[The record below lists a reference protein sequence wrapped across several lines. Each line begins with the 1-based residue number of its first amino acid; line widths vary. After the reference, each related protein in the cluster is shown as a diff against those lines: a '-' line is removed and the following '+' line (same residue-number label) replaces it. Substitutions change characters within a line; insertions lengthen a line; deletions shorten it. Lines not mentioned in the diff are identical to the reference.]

1 MDESNTKSTN
11 MGDTTT
17 ISTNIGDTNTES
29 TNMDDINTK
38 STPKPM
44 LTTHDTSGLSDEEL
58 PKKATEELSA
68 EDDVVEAREVFN
80 NLFSTRRPKDGMAG
94 LSSATKSIGKGVM
107 AGAVS
112 LVAQPIAG
120 ARQDGVKGFFS
131 GLTTG
136 VASAVVLPVTGVC
149 VGAYQLARGFGNT
162 GEARDAQKEGKIW
175 DDNNR
180 IWYHYFIDTEV
191 DEIEKLEAEEK
202 DGNKQ
207 ASSTRLDEKQV
218 KDREY
223 YDLLNVSTNA
233 TAGEIKKGYYKE
245 ARKVHPDKCP
255 DDPSAADK
263 FQTLGHAYQILSNE
277 QSRAS
282 YDKNGKPDNEN
293 ADAMASEIDPTVFF
307 NVMFGSTAV
316 EPYIGELWIAS
327 VADLLMK
334 DMADQQASMDNDN
347 FVSETMAGRASAAED
362 AKLKQRKREVKIAI
376 NLREKIQPYVDEKV
390 TKEDFIKQCEEE
402 ANKISEGTYGN
413 IFLAAIGFQLEIEAD
428 EYIGMVTSFLGIEG
442 HTARAR
448 KQANFAA
455 ANFKIMGAGIRA
467 ASAGRKVCKE
477 VEAVQQRAAEES
489 QKEATVTAGEGATMP
504 KTKEQI
510 EAEQA
515 MLAAKQL
522 EDSLPTIL
530 ELAWAVN
537 NRDISRTIKRA
548 CKKLFSDAGVD
559 LEKRME
565 RAHAIRIIGS
575 AFRLASSNS
584 DGDNAIHDKNDI
596 KARAEVA
603 VMTTMAKA
611 QGQEVSEEDTE
622 ELIKAAVAN
631 NKTAAVANNQT
642 NITE

>member
-1 MDESNTKSTN
+1 MEK
-11 MGDTTT
+11 T
-17 ISTNIGDTNTES
+17 IPAITATAD
-29 TNMDDINTK
+29 
-38 STPKPM
+38 PKP
-44 LTTHDTSGLSDEEL
+44 TVVTHDASNLSDEDLAKNAQDEL
-58 PKKATEELSA
+58 NM

-80 NLFSTRRPKDGMAG
+80 NLFSTRRPKDGFAG
-94 LSSATKSIGKGVM
+94 ISSATKSIGKGVV

-120 ARQDGVKGFFS
+120 ARQDGIKGFFT

-149 VGAYQLARGFGNT
+149 VGAYQVARGLGNA
-162 GEARDAQKEGKIW
+162 GEASKANKEGKVW
-175 DDNNR
+175 NDEKR
-180 IWYHYFIDTEV
+180 VWYHYFIDTEV
-191 DEIEKLEAEEK
+191 NEIDALEAESK
-202 DGNKQ
+202 DGKNLT
-207 ASSTRLDEKQV
+207 ASGSMMEKKV
-218 KDREY
+218 KDREF
-223 YDLLNVSTNA
+223 YDLLGVSTNA
-233 TAGEIKKGYYKE
+233 TPGEMKKAYYKE

-255 DDPSAADK
+255 DDPDAAEK

-277 QSRAS
+277 QSRAA
-282 YDKNGKPDNEN
+282 YDKNGPPDNQN
-293 ADAMASEIDPTVFF
+293 ADAMANEIDPAVFF

-327 VADLLMK
+327 VADLMMK
-334 DMADQQASMDNDN
+334 DMVDQQTSL
-347 FVSETMAGRASAAED
+347 SESDMNEKFAETVAGRAASAEE
-362 AKLKQRKREVKIAI
+362 AKIKQTKRELKIAI
-376 NLREKIQPYVDEKV
+376 NLRNKVQPFVDGNI
-390 TKEDFIKQCEEE
+390 TAEDFMAECEEE
-402 ANKISEGTYGN
+402 AKKIAEGSFGS

-428 EYIGMVTSFLGIEG
+428 EFIGMASSFMGIEG

-489 QKEATVTAGEGATMP
+489 LAESTVETGGGATMP

-510 EAEQA
+510 ESEQA
-515 MLAAKQL
+515 MLAAQQL

-548 CKKLFSDAGVD
+548 CKKLFSDAGVEVD
-559 LEKRME
+559 KRLE
-565 RAHAIRIIGS
+565 RANALRIVGH
-575 AFRLASSNS
+575 AFRINAKDVKDM
-584 DGDNAIHDKNDI
+584 DGQDKNDI

-611 QGQEVSEEDTE
+611 QGQEVSEQDTE
-622 ELIKAAVAN
+622 ELIKVAVAN
-631 NKTAAVANNQT
+631 NKANAPTQQP
-642 NITE
+642 ELV

>member
-1 MDESNTKSTN
+1 M
-11 MGDTTT
+11 DTTDT
-17 ISTNIGDTNTES
+17 TPSTVTS
-29 TNMDDINTK
+29 
-38 STPKPM
+38 KPTV
-44 LTTHDTSGLSDEEL
+44 TTHDTSTLSDDDLTNKAQEEL
-58 PKKATEELSA
+58 NM

-80 NLFSTRRPKDGMAG
+80 NLFSTRRPKDSFAG
-94 LSSATKSIGKGVM
+94 LSSATKSIGKGVV

-120 ARQDGVKGFFS
+120 ARQDGIKGFLS

-149 VGAYQLARGFGNT
+149 VGAYQVARGIGNSA
-162 GEARDAQKEGKIW
+162 EASKSTKEGKVW
-175 DDNNR
+175 DDDKR
-180 IWYHYFIDTEV
+180 VWYHYFIDTEV
-191 DEIEKLEAEEK
+191 DEIDRLEAEAQ
-202 DGNKQ
+202 DGLKT
-207 ASSTRLDEKQV
+207 ASSGKMMEKEV
-218 KDREY
+218 KDREF

-233 TAGEIKKGYYKE
+233 TPGEIKKAYYKE

-255 DDPSAADK
+255 GDPSAADK

-277 QSRAS
+277 QSRVS
-282 YDKNGKPDNEN
+282 YDKNGKPDNQN
-293 ADAMASEIDPTVFF
+293 AEAMANEIDPAVFF
-307 NVMFGSTAV
+307 NVMFGSTSV

-327 VADLLMK
+327 VADLMMK
-334 DMADQQASMDNDN
+334 DMAEQQSSSENDMN
-347 FVSETMAGRASAAED
+347 EKFAETMAGRSAATAED
-362 AKLKQRKREVKIAI
+362 SKLKQRKREVKIAI
-376 NLREKIQPYVDEKV
+376 HLREKIQPYVDGNI
-390 TKEDFIKQCEEE
+390 TKDAFIESFEEE
-402 ANKISEGTYGN
+402 AKKIAEGSYGS

-428 EYIGMVTSFLGIEG
+428 EYIGNVSSFMGIEG

-477 VEAVQQRAAEES
+477 VEAVQQRAAEE
-489 QKEATVTAGEGATMP
+489 QLKEATVSAGDGATMQ
-504 KTKEQI
+504 KTKDQI

-515 MLAAKQL
+515 MLAAQQL

-548 CKKLFSDAGVD
+548 CKKVFSDAGVD
-559 LEKRME
+559 VEKRLE
-565 RAHAIRIIGS
+565 RANAIRMIGI
-575 AFRLASSNS
+575 AFRNGCKDDKDTI
-584 DGDNAIHDKNDI
+584 DGVHSKDNI

-611 QGQEVSEEDTE
+611 QGQEVSEQDTE
-622 ELIKAAVAN
+622 ELIKVAVAN
-631 NKTAAVANNQT
+631 NKANAPEKQPGL
-642 NITE
+642 I

>member
-1 MDESNTKSTN
+1 MEK
-11 MGDTTT
+11 T
-17 ISTNIGDTNTES
+17 IPTITATAD
-29 TNMDDINTK
+29 
-38 STPKPM
+38 PKP
-44 LTTHDTSGLSDEEL
+44 TVVTHDASNLSDEDLAKNAQDEL
-58 PKKATEELSA
+58 NM

-80 NLFSTRRPKDGMAG
+80 NLFSTRRPKDGFAG
-94 LSSATKSIGKGVM
+94 ISSATKSIGKGVV

-120 ARQDGVKGFFS
+120 ARQDGIKGFFT

-149 VGAYQLARGFGNT
+149 VGAYQVARGLGNA
-162 GEARDAQKEGKIW
+162 GEASKANKEGKVW
-175 DDNNR
+175 NDEKR
-180 IWYHYFIDTEV
+180 VWYHYFIDTEV
-191 DEIEKLEAEEK
+191 NEIDALEAESK
-202 DGNKQ
+202 DGKNLT
-207 ASSTRLDEKQV
+207 ASGSMMEKKV
-218 KDREY
+218 KDREF
-223 YDLLNVSTNA
+223 YDLLGVSTNA
-233 TAGEIKKGYYKE
+233 TPGEMKKAYYKE

-255 DDPSAADK
+255 DDPDAAEK

-277 QSRAS
+277 QSRAA
-282 YDKNGKPDNEN
+282 YDKNGPPDNQN
-293 ADAMASEIDPTVFF
+293 ADAMANEIDPAVFF

-327 VADLLMK
+327 VADLMMK
-334 DMADQQASMDNDN
+334 DMVDQQTSL
-347 FVSETMAGRASAAED
+347 SESDMNEKFAETVAGRAASAEE
-362 AKLKQRKREVKIAI
+362 AKIKQTKRELKIAI
-376 NLREKIQPYVDEKV
+376 NLRNKVQPFVDGNI
-390 TKEDFIKQCEEE
+390 TAEDFMAECEEE
-402 ANKISEGTYGN
+402 AKKIAEGSFGS

-428 EYIGMVTSFLGIEG
+428 EFIGMASSFMGIEG

-489 QKEATVTAGEGATMP
+489 LAESTVETGGGATMP

-510 EAEQA
+510 ESEQA
-515 MLAAKQL
+515 MLAAQQL

-548 CKKLFSDAGVD
+548 CKKLFSDAGVEVD
-559 LEKRME
+559 KRLE
-565 RAHAIRIIGS
+565 RANALRIVGH
-575 AFRLASSNS
+575 AFRINAKDVKDM
-584 DGDNAIHDKNDI
+584 DGQDKNDI

-611 QGQEVSEEDTE
+611 QGQEVSEQDTE
-622 ELIKAAVAN
+622 ELIKVAVAN
-631 NKTAAVANNQT
+631 NKANAPTQQP
-642 NITE
+642 ELV

>member
-1 MDESNTKSTN
+1 MEK
-11 MGDTTT
+11 T
-17 ISTNIGDTNTES
+17 IPTITATAD
-29 TNMDDINTK
+29 
-38 STPKPM
+38 PKP
-44 LTTHDTSGLSDEEL
+44 TVVTHDASNLSDEDLAKNAQDEL
-58 PKKATEELSA
+58 NM
-68 EDDVVEAREVFN
+68 EDDVVEWSLFLTKAREVFN
-80 NLFSTRRPKDGMAG
+80 NLFSTRRPKDGFAG
-94 LSSATKSIGKGVM
+94 ISSATKSIGKGVV

-120 ARQDGVKGFFS
+120 ARQDGIKGFFT

-149 VGAYQLARGFGNT
+149 VGAYQVARGLGNA
-162 GEARDAQKEGKIW
+162 GEASKANKEGKVW
-175 DDNNR
+175 NDEKR
-180 IWYHYFIDTEV
+180 VWYHYFIDTEV
-191 DEIEKLEAEEK
+191 NEIDALEAESK
-202 DGNKQ
+202 DGKNLT
-207 ASSTRLDEKQV
+207 ASGSMMEKKV
-218 KDREY
+218 KDREF
-223 YDLLNVSTNA
+223 YDLLGVSTNA
-233 TAGEIKKGYYKE
+233 TPGEMKKAYYKE

-255 DDPSAADK
+255 DDPDAAEK

-277 QSRAS
+277 QSRAA
-282 YDKNGKPDNEN
+282 YDKNGPPDNQN
-293 ADAMASEIDPTVFF
+293 ADAMANEIDPAVFF

-327 VADLLMK
+327 VADLMMK
-334 DMADQQASMDNDN
+334 DMVDQQTSL
-347 FVSETMAGRASAAED
+347 SESDMNEKFAETVAGRAASAEE
-362 AKLKQRKREVKIAI
+362 AKIKQTKRELKIAI
-376 NLREKIQPYVDEKV
+376 NLRNKVQPFVDGNI
-390 TKEDFIKQCEEE
+390 TAEDFMAECEEE
-402 ANKISEGTYGN
+402 AKKIAEGSFGS

-428 EYIGMVTSFLGIEG
+428 EFIGMASSFMGIEG

-489 QKEATVTAGEGATMP
+489 LAESTVETGGGATMP

-510 EAEQA
+510 ESEQA
-515 MLAAKQL
+515 MLAAQQL

-548 CKKLFSDAGVD
+548 CKKLFSDAGVEVD
-559 LEKRME
+559 KRLE
-565 RAHAIRIIGS
+565 RANALRIVGH
-575 AFRLASSNS
+575 AFRINAKDVKDM
-584 DGDNAIHDKNDI
+584 DGQDKNDI

-611 QGQEVSEEDTE
+611 QGQEVSEQDTE
-622 ELIKAAVAN
+622 ELIKVAVAN
-631 NKTAAVANNQT
+631 NKANAPTQQP
-642 NITE
+642 ELV

>member
-1 MDESNTKSTN
+1 MEK
-11 MGDTTT
+11 T
-17 ISTNIGDTNTES
+17 IPTITATAD
-29 TNMDDINTK
+29 
-38 STPKPM
+38 PKP
-44 LTTHDTSGLSDEEL
+44 TVVTHDASNLSDEDLAKNAQDEL
-58 PKKATEELSA
+58 NM

-80 NLFSTRRPKDGMAG
+80 NLFSTRRPKDGFAG
-94 LSSATKSIGKGVM
+94 ISSATKSIGKGVV

-120 ARQDGVKGFFS
+120 ARQDGIKGFFT

-149 VGAYQLARGFGNT
+149 VGAYQVARGLGNA
-162 GEARDAQKEGKIW
+162 GEASKANKEGKVW
-175 DDNNR
+175 NDEKR
-180 IWYHYFIDTEV
+180 VWYHYFIDTEV
-191 DEIEKLEAEEK
+191 NEIDALEAESK
-202 DGNKQ
+202 DGKNLT
-207 ASSTRLDEKQV
+207 ASGSMMEKKV
-218 KDREY
+218 KDREF
-223 YDLLNVSTNA
+223 YDLLGVSTNA
-233 TAGEIKKGYYKE
+233 TPGEMKKAYYKE

-255 DDPSAADK
+255 DDPDAAEK

-277 QSRAS
+277 QSRAA
-282 YDKNGKPDNEN
+282 YDKNGPPDNQN
-293 ADAMASEIDPTVFF
+293 ADAMANEIDPAVFF

-327 VADLLMK
+327 VADLMMK
-334 DMADQQASMDNDN
+334 DMVDQQTSL
-347 FVSETMAGRASAAED
+347 SESDMNEKFAETVAGRAASAEE
-362 AKLKQRKREVKIAI
+362 AKIKQTKRELKIAI
-376 NLREKIQPYVDEKV
+376 NLRNKVQPFVDGNI
-390 TKEDFIKQCEEE
+390 TAEDFMAECEEE
-402 ANKISEGTYGN
+402 AKKIAEGSFGS

-428 EYIGMVTSFLGIEG
+428 EFIGMASSFMGIEG

-489 QKEATVTAGEGATMP
+489 LAESTVETGGGATMP

-510 EAEQA
+510 ESEQA
-515 MLAAKQL
+515 MLAAQQL

-548 CKKLFSDAGVD
+548 CKKLFSDAGVEVD
-559 LEKRME
+559 KRLE
-565 RAHAIRIIGS
+565 RANALRIVGH
-575 AFRLASSNS
+575 AFRINAKDVKDM
-584 DGDNAIHDKNDI
+584 DGQDKNDI

-603 VMTTMAKA
+603 VMTTMAK
-611 QGQEVSEEDTE
+611 VC
-622 ELIKAAVAN
+622 
-631 NKTAAVANNQT
+631 
-642 NITE
+642 

>member
-1 MDESNTKSTN
+1 MNTT
-11 MGDTTT
+11 DTTP
-17 ISTNIGDTNTES
+17 STATS
-29 TNMDDINTK
+29 
-38 STPKPM
+38 KPTV
-44 LTTHDTSGLSDEEL
+44 TTHDTSTLSDNDLTNKAQEEL
-58 PKKATEELSA
+58 NM
-68 EDDVVEAREVFN
+68 EDDVVEAKEVFN
-80 NLFSTRRPKDGMAG
+80 NLFSTRRPKDSFAG
-94 LSSATKSIGKGVM
+94 LSSATKSIGKGVV

-120 ARQDGVKGFFS
+120 ARQDGIKGFLS

-149 VGAYQLARGFGNT
+149 VGAYQVARGIGNSA
-162 GEARDAQKEGKIW
+162 EASKSTKEGKVW
-175 DDNNR
+175 DDDKR
-180 IWYHYFIDTEV
+180 VWYHYFIDTEV
-191 DEIEKLEAEEK
+191 DEINRLEAEAK
-202 DGNKQ
+202 DGKKT
-207 ASSTRLDEKQV
+207 ASSGKMMEKEV
-218 KDREY
+218 KDREF

-233 TAGEIKKGYYKE
+233 TPGEIKKAYYKE

-255 DDPSAADK
+255 GDPSAADK

-277 QSRAS
+277 QSRVS
-282 YDKNGKPDNEN
+282 YDKNGKPDNQN
-293 ADAMASEIDPTVFF
+293 AEAMANEIDPAVFF
-307 NVMFGSTAV
+307 NVMFGSTSV

-327 VADLLMK
+327 VADLMMK
-334 DMADQQASMDNDN
+334 DMAEQQTSSENDMN
-347 FVSETMAGRASAAED
+347 EKFAETMAGRSAATAED
-362 AKLKQRKREVKIAI
+362 SKLKQRKREVKIAI
-376 NLREKIQPYVDEKV
+376 HLREKIQPYVDGNI
-390 TKEDFIKQCEEE
+390 TKDAFIESFEEE
-402 ANKISEGTYGN
+402 AKKIAEGSYGS

-428 EYIGMVTSFLGIEG
+428 EYIGNVNSFMGIEG

-477 VEAVQQRAAEES
+477 VEAVQQRAAEE
-489 QKEATVTAGEGATMP
+489 QLKEATVAAGDGATMQ

-515 MLAAKQL
+515 MLAAQQL

-548 CKKLFSDAGVD
+548 CKKVFSDAGVD
-559 LEKRME
+559 VEKRLE
-565 RAHAIRIIGS
+565 RANAIRMIGI
-575 AFRLASSNS
+575 AFRNGCKDDKDTI
-584 DGDNAIHDKNDI
+584 DGVHSKDNI

-611 QGQEVSEEDTE
+611 QGQEVSEQDTE
-622 ELIKAAVAN
+622 ELIKVAVAN
-631 NKTAAVANNQT
+631 NKANAPEKQPEL
-642 NITE
+642 I

>member
-1 MDESNTKSTN
+1 MDDTTKDDPNKDETNSKST
-11 MGDTTT
+11 
-17 ISTNIGDTNTES
+17 
-29 TNMDDINTK
+29 TK
-38 STPKPM
+38 HT
-44 LTTHDTSGLSDEEL
+44 LTTHDTSKLSDDEL
-58 PKKATEELSA
+58 AKTAMEELSV
-68 EDDVVEAREVFN
+68 EGDVVEAREVFN
-80 NLFSTRRPKDGMAG
+80 NLFSTRRPKDGFAG
-94 LSSATKSIGKGVM
+94 LSSATKSIGKGMM

-120 ARQDGVKGFFS
+120 ARQDGIKGFFS

-149 VGAYQLARGFGNT
+149 VGAYQVARGFGNT
-162 GEARDAQKEGKIW
+162 GEAREAQREGKIW
-175 DDNNR
+175 DDNKR
-180 IWYHYFIDTEV
+180 LWYHYFIDTEV
-191 DEIEKLEAEEK
+191 NEIEKLEAEEK
-202 DGNKQ
+202 DGKKQ
-207 ASSTRLDEKQV
+207 ASSSRLDEKQV

-233 TAGEIKKGYYKE
+233 TPGEIKKAYYKE

-255 DDPSAADK
+255 DDPTAADK

-282 YDKNGKPDNEN
+282 YDKNGIPDNQN
-293 ADAMASEIDPTVFF
+293 ADAMSSEIDPTVFF
-307 NVMFGSTAV
+307 NVMFGSTTV

-334 DMADQQASMDNDN
+334 DMADQQAMSENEN
-347 FVSETMAGRASAAED
+347 FIADTMAGRASAAED
-362 AKLKQRKREVKIAI
+362 SKLKQRKREVKIAL
-376 NLREKIQPYVDEKV
+376 NLREKIQPYVDGKIS
-390 TKEDFIKQCEEE
+390 KEDFTKQCEEE
-402 ANKISEGTYGN
+402 AMKISEGSYGN

-428 EYIGMVTSFLGIEG
+428 EYVGMVNSFMGIEG

-455 ANFKIMGAGIRA
+455 ANLKIMGAGIRA

-489 QKEATVTAGEGATMP
+489 EKEASISAGEGATMP
-504 KTKEQI
+504 KSKEQI

-515 MLAAKQL
+515 MLAAQQL

-537 NRDISRTIKRA
+537 NRDISRTIKRS
-548 CKKLFSDAGVD
+548 CKKLFSDSGVD
-559 LEKRME
+559 LEKRTD
-565 RAHAIRIIGS
+565 RALAIRIIGTT
-575 AFRLASSNS
+575 FRVTSSNS
-584 DGDNAIHDKNDI
+584 TGDVVIHDKNDI

-631 NKTAAVANNQT
+631 NKANTDAANAANATNATNEAKAANDTA
-642 NITE
+642 

>member
-1 MDESNTKSTN
+1 MNTT
-11 MGDTTT
+11 DTTP
-17 ISTNIGDTNTES
+17 STVTS
-29 TNMDDINTK
+29 
-38 STPKPM
+38 KPTV
-44 LTTHDTSGLSDEEL
+44 TTHDTSTLSDDDLTNKAQEEL
-58 PKKATEELSA
+58 NM

-80 NLFSTRRPKDGMAG
+80 NLFSTRRPKDSFAG
-94 LSSATKSIGKGVM
+94 LSSATKSIGKGVV

-120 ARQDGVKGFFS
+120 ARQDGIKGFLS

-149 VGAYQLARGFGNT
+149 VGAYQVARGIGNSA
-162 GEARDAQKEGKIW
+162 EASKSSKEGKVW
-175 DDNNR
+175 DDDKR
-180 IWYHYFIDTEV
+180 VWYHYFIDTEV
-191 DEIEKLEAEEK
+191 DEIDRLEAEAQ
-202 DGNKQ
+202 DGKKT
-207 ASSTRLDEKQV
+207 ASSGKMTEKEV
-218 KDREY
+218 KDREF

-233 TAGEIKKGYYKE
+233 TPGEIKKAYYKE

-255 DDPSAADK
+255 GDPSAADK

-282 YDKNGKPDNEN
+282 YDKNGKPDNQN
-293 ADAMASEIDPTVFF
+293 AEAMANEIDPAVFF
-307 NVMFGSTAV
+307 NVMFGSTSV

-327 VADLLMK
+327 VADLMMK
-334 DMADQQASMDNDN
+334 DMAEQQSSSENDMN
-347 FVSETMAGRASAAED
+347 EKFAETMAGRSAATAED
-362 AKLKQRKREVKIAI
+362 SKLKQRKREVKIAI
-376 NLREKIQPYVDEKV
+376 HLREKIQPYVDGNI
-390 TKEDFIKQCEEE
+390 TKDAFIESFEEE
-402 ANKISEGTYGN
+402 AKKIAEGSYGS

-428 EYIGMVTSFLGIEG
+428 EYIGNVSSFMGIEG

-477 VEAVQQRAAEES
+477 VEAVQQRAAEE
-489 QKEATVTAGEGATMP
+489 QLKEATVAAGDGATMQ
-504 KTKEQI
+504 KTKDQI

-515 MLAAKQL
+515 MLAAQQL

-548 CKKLFSDAGVD
+548 CKKVFSDAGVD
-559 LEKRME
+559 VEKRLE
-565 RAHAIRIIGS
+565 RANAIRMIGI
-575 AFRLASSNS
+575 AFRNGCKDDKDTI
-584 DGDNAIHDKNDI
+584 DGVHSKDNI

-611 QGQEVSEEDTE
+611 QGQEVSEQDTE
-622 ELIKAAVAN
+622 ELIKVAVAN
-631 NKTAAVANNQT
+631 NKANAPEKQPEL
-642 NITE
+642 I

>member
-1 MDESNTKSTN
+1 MEK
-11 MGDTTT
+11 T
-17 ISTNIGDTNTES
+17 IPAITATAD
-29 TNMDDINTK
+29 
-38 STPKPM
+38 PKP
-44 LTTHDTSGLSDEEL
+44 TVVTHDASNLSDEDLAKNAQDEL
-58 PKKATEELSA
+58 NM

-80 NLFSTRRPKDGMAG
+80 NLFSTRRPKDGFAG
-94 LSSATKSIGKGVM
+94 ISSATKSIGKGVV

-120 ARQDGVKGFFS
+120 ARQDGIKGFFT

-149 VGAYQLARGFGNT
+149 VGAYQVARGLGNA
-162 GEARDAQKEGKIW
+162 GEASKANKEGKVW
-175 DDNNR
+175 NDEKR
-180 IWYHYFIDTEV
+180 VWYHYFIDTEV
-191 DEIEKLEAEEK
+191 NEIDALEAESK
-202 DGNKQ
+202 DGKNLT
-207 ASSTRLDEKQV
+207 ASGSMMEKKV
-218 KDREY
+218 KDREF
-223 YDLLNVSTNA
+223 YDLLGVSTNA
-233 TAGEIKKGYYKE
+233 TPGEMKKAYYKE

-255 DDPSAADK
+255 DDPDAAEK

-277 QSRAS
+277 QSRAA
-282 YDKNGKPDNEN
+282 YDKNGPPDNQN
-293 ADAMASEIDPTVFF
+293 ADAMANEIDPAVFF

-327 VADLLMK
+327 VADLMMK
-334 DMADQQASMDNDN
+334 DMVDQQTSL
-347 FVSETMAGRASAAED
+347 SESDMNEKFAETVAGRAASAEE
-362 AKLKQRKREVKIAI
+362 AKIKQTKRELKIAI
-376 NLREKIQPYVDEKV
+376 NLRNKVQPFVDGNI
-390 TKEDFIKQCEEE
+390 TAEDFMAECEEE
-402 ANKISEGTYGN
+402 AKKIAEGSFGS

-428 EYIGMVTSFLGIEG
+428 EFIGMASSFMGIEG

-489 QKEATVTAGEGATMP
+489 LAESTVETGGGATMP

-510 EAEQA
+510 ESEQA
-515 MLAAKQL
+515 MLAAQQL

-559 LEKRME
+559 SDKRLE
-565 RAHAIRIIGS
+565 RANAIRIVGH
-575 AFRLASSNS
+575 AFRINAKEGQDV
-584 DGDNAIHDKNDI
+584 DGQDKDDI

-622 ELIKAAVAN
+622 ELIKVAVAN
-631 NKTAAVANNQT
+631 NKANAPTQQPEL
-642 NITE
+642 I

>member
-1 MDESNTKSTN
+1 ME
-11 MGDTTT
+11 
-17 ISTNIGDTNTES
+17 DTNTI
-29 TNMDDINTK
+29 TA
-38 STPKPM
+38 TPKPTI
-44 LTTHDTSGLSDEEL
+44 TTHDASTLPDEEL
-58 PKKATEELSA
+58 AKRAQEELNM

-80 NLFSTRRPKDGMAG
+80 NLFSTRRPKDGFAG
-94 LSSATKSIGKGVM
+94 FSSATKSIGKGVV

-120 ARQDGVKGFFS
+120 ARADGVKGFFT

-149 VGAYQLARGFGNT
+149 VGAYQVARGLGNA
-162 GEARDAQKEGKIW
+162 GEASKAGKEGKVW
-175 DDNNR
+175 DDEKR
-180 IWYHYFIDTEV
+180 VWYHYFIDTEV
-191 DEIEKLEAEEK
+191 ADIDRLAAESKEGKNLSASGNMMEKK
-202 DGNKQ
+202 
-207 ASSTRLDEKQV
+207 V
-218 KDREY
+218 KDREF
-223 YDLLNVSTNA
+223 YDLLSVSTNA
-233 TAGEIKKGYYKE
+233 TPGEMKKAYYKE

-255 DDPSAADK
+255 DDPDAAEK
-263 FQTLGHAYQILSNE
+263 FQNLGHAYQILSNE
-277 QSRAS
+277 QSRAA
-282 YDKNGKPDNEN
+282 YDKNGKPDNQN
-293 ADAMASEIDPTVFF
+293 ADAMASEIDPAVFF

-327 VADLLMK
+327 VADLMMK
-334 DMADQQASMDNDN
+334 DMVEQQTSL
-347 FVSETMAGRASAAED
+347 SESDMNEKFAETVAGRAASAEE
-362 AKLKQRKREVKIAI
+362 AKVKQTKRELKIAI
-376 NLREKIQPYVDEKV
+376 NLREKIQPFVDGNI
-390 TKEDFIKQCEEE
+390 TSEDFMAACEEE
-402 ANKISEGTYGN
+402 AKKIAEGSFGS

-428 EYIGMVTSFLGIEG
+428 EFIGMANSFMGIEG

-489 QKEATVTAGEGATMP
+489 LAEATIETGGGATMP

-510 EAEQA
+510 ESEQA
-515 MLAAKQL
+515 MLAAQQL

-559 LEKRME
+559 SDKRLE
-565 RAHAIRIIGS
+565 RANAIRIVGH
-575 AFRLASSNS
+575 AFRINAKEGQDV
-584 DGDNAIHDKNDI
+584 DGQDKNDI

-622 ELIKAAVAN
+622 ELIKVAVAN
-631 NKTAAVANNQT
+631 NKANAPTQQPEL
-642 NITE
+642 I